1 MSRQIAVKESAIH
14 VSVEQ
19 AAIERLLNCYL
30 RETGIF
36 EPPCE
41 SDVATLNDSCRER
54 YQRLA
59 QRGQAVSLRL
69 PATGVLL
76 MGMCR
81 YRSALGHHEYE
92 PQWWCCNGR
101 ESPRPVATA
110 RELAELLVAELV
122 RQGAAGNDR
131 DVRIID
137 LLAHVQ
143 NSVDKTRHYLE
154 ARLRDGPAPGWNPI
168 VADPFLTAEQSLLF
182 GHPFHPTPKSSEG
195 FSGEDLA
202 RFAPELRAVFRLYYF
217 AVDPGLIQEDF
228 ISGAS
233 QVAIP
238 EQVREEADN
247 RLEARSRGWPLL
259 PCHPWQHDYLRREQ
273 VVNELISGGRLC
285 DLGVLG
291 GTVYPTSSVRT
302 VWDARHEYFFK
313 LPLNVRLTNFVRVN
327 PLEQMQRSLAVSRAL
342 SIWQEHKPVSGF
354 SVLPE
359 VGYRTLMN
367 PDWES
372 GTRERLAASF
382 AVLFR
387 RTPAGDPS
395 PMVLAALLEPD
406 VLGGAPAIMQCI
418 CHAARDRGRTVDIMF
433 LREWLQR
440 YLEISLLPLVQ
451 CFVEG
456 GISLEAHV
464 QNSLLAVRAGWPERF
479 FVRDLEGAS
488 IARGIAQ
495 RHGLFRHLEENSTAF
510 YEDSEAW
517 YRFKYYVL
525 VNQLGHLIATL
536 ARHGE
541 ADEHILW
548 GVARTVLQDNT
559 ALFSG
564 QEGAGYLHDLLNSMV
579 LPAKANFISR
589 LLDRGEHPLYVPV
602 PNPLQV
608 SRS

>member
-1 MSRQIAVKESAIH
+1 MNPQVAVKDCTDQVA
-14 VSVEQ
+14 VEQ
-19 AAIERLLNCYL
+19 TAIERLLNCYL
-30 RETGIF
+30 RETGIL
-36 EPPCE
+36 EPHSE
-41 SDVATLNDSCRER
+41 SDVATLNDACRER

-59 QRGQAVSLRL
+59 QRGQAVALRL
-69 PATGVLL
+69 PATDVLL
-76 MGMCR
+76 MGVCR
-81 YRSALGHHEYE
+81 YRSAVGHHEYE
-92 PQWWCCNGR
+92 PQWWRSNGG
-101 ESPRPVATA
+101 EPPRPVTGAV
-110 RELAELLVAELV
+110 ELARLLVAELAG
-122 RQGAAGNDR
+122 QDAAVNNR
-131 DVRIID
+131 DGRIAS

-143 NSVDKTRHYLE
+143 NSVDKTRRYVE
-154 ARLRDGPAPGWNPI
+154 ARLRDGSAGWDPN

-195 FSGEDLA
+195 FSSGDLA
-202 RFAPELRAVFRLYYF
+202 RFAPELRAAFRLHYF
-217 AVDPGLIQEDF
+217 AVDPELIQEDF
-228 ISGAS
+228 ISGTVRA
-233 QVAIP
+233 VIP
-238 EQVREEADN
+238 GHVREAADK
-247 RLEARSRGWPLL
+247 RLEARFRGWPLL

-273 VVNELISGGRLC
+273 AVCNLIADGRLR
-285 DLGVLG
+285 DLGMLG
-291 GTVYPTSSVRT
+291 NMVYPTSSVRT

-342 SIWQEHKPVSGF
+342 SVWQKHKPASGF
-354 SVLPE
+354 SVLLE

-367 PDWES
+367 PDWDS

-387 RTPAGDPS
+387 TNPSGVPS
-395 PMVLAALLEPD
+395 PMVLAAMLEPD
-406 VLGGAPAIMQCI
+406 VRGGTPAIMHCI
-418 CHAARDRGRTVDIMF
+418 YRAARGRGRTVDITF

-451 CFVEG
+451 CFVQG

-479 FVRDLEGAS
+479 FIRDLEGAS
-488 IARGIAQ
+488 IARGIAK

-510 YEDSEAW
+510 YDDGEAW
-517 YRFKYYVL
+517 HRFKYYVL
-525 VNQLGHLIATL
+525 VNQLGHLIAVL

-541 ADEHILW
+541 ADEHVLW
-548 GVARTVLQDNT
+548 DVVRTVLQDNT

-564 QEGAGYLHDLLNSMV
+564 KGGEDYLHDLLNSRV

-589 LLDRGEHPLYVPV
+589 LQERGEHPLYVPV

-608 SRS
+608 SMP